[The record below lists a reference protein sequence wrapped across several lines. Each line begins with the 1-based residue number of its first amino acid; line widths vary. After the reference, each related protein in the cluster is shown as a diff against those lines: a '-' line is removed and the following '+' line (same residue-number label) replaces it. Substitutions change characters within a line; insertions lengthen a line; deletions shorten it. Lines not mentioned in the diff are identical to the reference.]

1 MILFESMLKKFI
13 CFIPM
18 ALVVTSVSAAT
29 DYIDLLGDITI
40 EDELAQA
47 VELREARSRVVMPE
61 DSVWETI
68 RKGFA
73 LNDLPETVV
82 DAELRRYTQALNY
95 TQSMALRARMYL

>member
-1 MILFESMLKKFI
+1 
-13 CFIPM
+13 M

-82 DAELRRYTQALNY
+82 DAELR
-95 TQSMALRARMYL
+95 ARMYLYFIVSETQRRGMPTEIAL